1 MKNILS
7 EITQQEKNRIL
18 EMHKKSTKRFYL
30 SEDITPNIDPK
41 TADELQ
47 RISEFVRIFKG
58 KRINFYLPEEF
69 DLPLFQLECNNI
81 MFSERGNHIFV
92 TGVGYKTMA
101 DNDTRIGDVKLTY
114 MCDGSNNFTLEVT
127 KEDGSILQQL
137 GRFFVDFVK
146 NKYNDSW
153 KRLMSYHAKIK
164 NRNTQKTDKELA
176 TTISVDTDILL
187 NKFPQPRVEG
197 GTDADG
203 KDMISY
209 IQNYMCS
216 YNKEGRAV
224 QKAAFASTNN
234 KTDQNVA

>member
-7 EITQQEKNRIL
+7 EITQEEKNRIL
-18 EMHKKSTKRFYL
+18 EMHRKSTKRFYIY
-30 SEDITPNIDPK
+30 EDITPIINK
-41 TADELQ
+41 ETADEAQ
-47 RISEFVRIFKG
+47 RISEFIRIFKG

-69 DLPLFQLECNNI
+69 DIPLFQLECDNI
-81 MFSERGNHIFV
+81 MFSSRGNHIFV

-101 DNDTRIGDVKLTY
+101 NDDLRIGDVKLTY
-114 MCDGSNNFTLEVT
+114 MCDGSNIFTLEVT

-153 KRLMSYHAKIK
+153 KRLVSYHAKIK
-164 NRNTQKTDKELA
+164 NRNTQITDRELA
-176 TTISVDTDILL
+176 TAISVDTDILL

-197 GTDADG
+197 GTDAEG
-203 KDMISY
+203 KDMITY

-216 YNKEGRAV
+216 FNKEGRAV
-224 QKAAFASTNN
+224 QKAKFASTDN
-234 KTDQNVA
+234 KTDLNLA